1 MAESLVALRDRRDQ
15 AIARI
20 SEAYAHDL
28 FDVDELDR
36 RLDLAHKA
44 LTVAELDALV
54 ADLGTTALV
63 VQPSLALDDPGRPQT
78 KSLRVIMSSVERR
91 GAWLVAKQLTTRVF
105 WGSAELDFRE
115 ASLGPGTTT
124 IDVRVTM
131 GSLEII
137 LPPSLAI
144 DVDVSSFMG
153 SVESRHRAPAQL
165 DPSRPVLRVTGSVVM
180 GSIEVHTRL
189 PGESRS
195 DTSKRERRERKDK
208 RRLERADRKAL
219 RSGPIGR

>member
-15 AIARI
+15 VIARV
-20 SEAYAHDL
+20 SEAYAQDL
-28 FDVDELDR
+28 FDIDELDR

-44 LTVAELDALV
+44 LTVADLDALV
-54 ADLGTTALV
+54 ADLGAQTALV
-63 VQPSLALDDPGRPQT
+63 VQPSLALDDPGRPQA

-91 GAWLVAKQLTTRVF
+91 GAWIVPKQLTTRVF
-105 WGSAELDFRE
+105 WGNAELDFRE
-115 ASLGPGTTT
+115 ASLGPGATT

-144 DVDVSSFMG
+144 DVDVSSLMG

-165 DPSRPVLRVTGSVVM
+165 DPSRPFLRVTGSVVM
-180 GSIEVHTRL
+180 GSIEVLTRL
-189 PGESRS
+189 PGESRR
-195 DTSKRERRERKDK
+195 DTWKRERRERKEK
-208 RRLERADRKAL
+208 RRLARAERKAL
-219 RSGPIGR
+219 RSGE

>member
-20 SEAYAHDL
+20 SEAYAQDL
-28 FDVDELDR
+28 FDIDELDR

-44 LTVAELDALV
+44 LTVADLDALV
-54 ADLGTTALV
+54 ADLGAQTALV
-63 VQPSLALDDPGRPQT
+63 VQPSLALDDPGRPQA

-91 GAWLVAKQLTTRVF
+91 GAWIVAKQLTTRVF
-105 WGSAELDFRE
+105 WGNAELDFRE

-144 DVDVSSFMG
+144 DVDVSSLMG

-165 DPSRPVLRVTGSVVM
+165 DPSRPFLRVTGSVVM
-180 GSIEVHTRL
+180 GSIEVLTRL
-189 PGESRS
+189 PGESRR
-195 DTSKRERRERKDK
+195 DTWKRERRERKEK
-208 RRLERADRKAL
+208 RRLERAERKAL
-219 RSGPIGR
+219 RSGE